1 MTDLKKNLIT
11 VKTEGQIAFHRISQP
26 LQQLID
32 ENCWQEGAL
41 VLAGMHTTTALIV
54 NKWEERLIDDIKQW
68 LNRIAPA
75 GLTYKHNDRHLR
87 PNIPTDEP
95 LKALAH
101 LQALLLGN
109 HLTVSVKNSQ
119 LVLGKYQDV
128 ILVEL
133 DGPRQH
139 QVDVQMLSKVG

>member
-1 MTDLKKNLIT
+1 M

-54 NKWEERLIDDIKQW
+54 NEWEERLLDDIKQW

-75 GLTYKHNDRHLR
+75 GLTYKHNDLDLR

-109 HLTVSVKNSQ
+109 HLMVSVKNAQ
-119 LVLGKYQDV
+119 LVLGQYQDV

-133 DGPRQH
+133 DGPRQR

>member
-1 MTDLKKNLIT
+1 M
-11 VKTEGQIAFHRISQP
+11 KTEGQIAFHRISQP

-32 ENCWQEGAL
+32 ENCLQEGAL
-41 VLAGMHTTTALIV
+41 VLAGMHTTTAIIL
-54 NKWEERLIDDIKQW
+54 NEWKERLLNYIKQW

-128 ILVEL
+128 ILLEL
-133 DGPRQH
+133 DGPRQR
-139 QVDVQMLSKVG
+139 QVDVQMLSKEG